1 LTTAPI
7 LTLLDFSQLFELHC
21 DASKVGIGVVL
32 SQGGRSV
39 TYFSQKLSGSKLNY
53 STYDVEF
60 YALVQA
66 LKHWSF
72 YLSYNEFILHSDHEA
87 LKHLQSQ
94 DKLLSINTTWVAYIQ
109 QFSFVIKHKFGT
121 LNKVAGT
128 FSRKTTLLT
137 TMRTTLL
144 GFDLFKDSLY
154 IDPYFGPIVS
164 DVTAGH

>member
-1 LTTAPI
+1 LTSAPV

-32 SQGGRSV
+32 SQGGRPV

-72 YLSYNEFILHSDHEA
+72 YLAYNEFILHSDRESIFKAKISYCPEILLGWHIFNN
-87 LKHLQSQ
+87 SP
-94 DKLLSINTTWVAYIQ
+94 LLSSINLA
-109 QFSFVIKHKFGT
+109 
-121 LNKVAGT
+121 L
-128 FSRKTTLLT
+128 
-137 TMRTTLL
+137 
-144 GFDLFKDSLY
+144 
-154 IDPYFGPIVS
+154 
-164 DVTAGH
+164 